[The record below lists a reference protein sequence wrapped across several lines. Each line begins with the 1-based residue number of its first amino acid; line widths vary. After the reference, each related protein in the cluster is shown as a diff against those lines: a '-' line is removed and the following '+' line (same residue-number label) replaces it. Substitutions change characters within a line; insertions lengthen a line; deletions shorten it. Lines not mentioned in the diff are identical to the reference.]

1 MGAASTVL
9 LKNVN
14 NALPLNKPRSIL
26 LAGSDAGPGT
36 IGPNQFSDH
45 GGVDGILA
53 MGWGSGTSWF
63 TYLVSV
69 SDQYMQ
75 SMLNSIPY
83 SQ

>member
-14 NALPLNKPRSIL
+14 NALPLNKPRSIP

-36 IGPNQFSDH
+36 IGPNQFLYH
-45 GGVDGILA
+45 AGTDGILA

-69 SDQYMQ
+69 SDQYRQ
-75 SMLNSIPY
+75 SILNSILN